1 MAAFKNKERFFTLLR
16 RLPLVIMGGS
26 ALLLALFGRDLSAE
40 RLISYSPESPLLAA
54 LCLIGLY
61 AVKSLSVFFPILA
74 LYLCAGFL
82 FPPLTAMLV
91 NILGVAVCL
100 TVPYLIGFYSG
111 HELSD
116 RLLRKYPKATLI
128 DSFKRNNPFFLPFF
142 TRILGFLPGDVV
154 SLLLGARRVNF
165 FHYLFGS
172 LAGMLPGIVCVTLLG
187 DSIADPSSWQFFASL
202 GVTAVFTGGSLLL
215 YWKVLRPK
223 GQKGAR

>member
-61 AVKSLSVFFPILA
+61 AVKSLSVFFPSLPCIFARISFSASYGHARKYPRGRGLPYRA
-74 LYLCAGFL
+74 LSHS
-82 FPPLTAMLV
+82 
-91 NILGVAVCL
+91 
-100 TVPYLIGFYSG
+100 FYSG

-142 TRILGFLPGDVV
+142 TRILAFCP
-154 SLLLGARRVNF
+154 A
-165 FHYLFGS
+165 
-172 LAGMLPGIVCVTLLG
+172 T
-187 DSIADPSSWQFFASL
+187 W
-202 GVTAVFTGGSLLL
+202 
-215 YWKVLRPK
+215 
-223 GQKGAR
+223 